1 MSLFKWLVLR
11 VIRGVWDLL
20 DVVESCEGNIT
31 NHPPCWSAASSIR
44 PTVHTVC
51 ERCRAVC
58 VCACVCLCVQAHVCV
73 CVWSC
78 SYGPVMSEFMF
89 RRSRADSH
97 GSLYNSEH
105 DSQAYYVIITVTLGH
120 FSIEHIQRTQQNDLF
135 FNDPS
140 CDI

>member
-1 MSLFKWLVLR
+1 MTDANLLWGLCVFVC
-11 VIRGVWDLL
+11 VCAGVY
-20 DVVESCEGNIT
+20 
-31 NHPPCWSAASSIR
+31 
-44 PTVHTVC
+44 VC
-51 ERCRAVC
+51 ECVC
-58 VCACVCLCVQAHVCV
+58 AGVYVRLCVVCMSVCACVCLCVQAHACVCV